1 MGVAATP
8 ATVKPTTLSLLL
20 LLILLFT
27 TTSTATKF
35 QTFTRSY
42 HTFNKSLEQL
52 ANSELKFENEAKV
65 SQDALQVTPDSANDN
80 SVFDLRNRSGRVMFK
95 KKFKLWDTPP
105 NNNNNQNDV
114 VASFNTS
121 FLVNM
126 FPKTELPG
134 EGLAFVI
141 APSLDIPDKS
151 YGQYLGLTNQT
162 LDNQT
167 TNGIVAVELD
177 TVQQDFDIDDNHIGL
192 NIHSVRSVVSKS
204 LTPLNITIAPLT
216 PAFHNVW
223 IQYDGVAKIIRVYI
237 ADQPEKESPTPPMPN
252 TPIIQY
258 DLDLRKTVSRD
269 SYIGFAASTGTLTEL
284 NCILRWNL
292 TVVYFPGPKSNTMA
306 ISLGI
311 GIPVVGGLLA
321 LAAYFGYYFYKKRM
335 LNRSQSNILSRLRT
349 LPGMPKEYHF
359 RELKKA
365 TNNFDDKRKLGQG
378 GYGVV
383 YRGVLPE
390 ENEEVAVKWFS
401 RESLKGEDD
410 FLAELTIINRLRHK
424 HLVRL
429 LGWCH
434 KNGKLLL
441 VYEYMRKGSLDMH
454 LFTVTGDPLSWSQRR
469 TILIG
474 VASALHYL
482 HYEYDQKVVHRD
494 IKASNIMLDSNFNA
508 RLGDFGLARALDN
521 EKTSY
526 AEAEG
531 VLGTVGYIAP
541 ECFHTGKA
549 TQHSDIYAFGA
560 LLIEVVSGQRPG
572 TKVNGFQFMVDY
584 VWSLYREGRILD
596 VVDKRIADD
605 YNTEEAERLLLLGL
619 ACSHPIANERPKTHA
634 IVQILNGSMPV
645 PKVPHFKPA
654 FVWPAMMSIDDL
666 SQATSIDTTP
676 LSISQYETDWSP
688 MSRENYS
695 GYTDRSMV

>member
-1 MGVAATP
+1 MDVAA
-8 ATVKPTTLSLLL
+8 ATVIFLLL
-20 LLILLFT
+20 LLF
-27 TTSTATKF
+27 SSAATAKF
-35 QTFTRSY
+35 KPFTRTY
-42 HTFNKSLEQL
+42 PTFDKSFED
-52 ANSELKFENEAKV
+52 NRKHELHFGDNATV
-65 SQDALQVTPDSANDN
+65 SKNAIQVTPDSASNN
-80 SVFDLRNRSGRVMFK
+80 LIYDLRNQSARVMFLRP
-95 KKFKLWDTPP
+95 FKLWDGDTDS
-105 NNNNNQNDV
+105 NSA

-121 FLVNM
+121 FLINM
-126 FPKTELPG
+126 FPVKGTPAPG
-134 EGLAFVI
+134 DGLAFLI
-141 APSLDIPDKS
+141 APSLNAPKNS
-151 YGQYLGLTNQT
+151 YGRYLGLTNQT
-162 LDNQT
+162 LDNQP
-167 TNGIVAVELD
+167 TNGVVAVELD
-177 TVQQDFDIDDNHIGL
+177 TVKQDYDIDDNHIGL
-192 NIHSVRSVVSKS
+192 NIHSVRSVASKS
-204 LTPLNITIAPLT
+204 LTPLNITLAPST
-216 PAFHNVW
+216 PVFHHVW
-223 IQYDGVAKIIRVYI
+223 IRYDGVQKMIRVYI
-237 ADQPEKESPTPPMPN
+237 ADQAQPPSPTPPLPE
-252 TPIIQY
+252 TPIIEHE
-258 DLDLRKTVSRD
+258 LDLRKTVSQE
-269 SYIGFAASTGTLTEL
+269 SFFGFAASTGDFYEL
-284 NCILRWNL
+284 NCVLQWNI
-292 TVVYFPGPKSNTMA
+292 TVEYISGPKSPAMTIA
-306 ISLGI
+306 LAV
-311 GIPVVGGLLA
+311 GIPVVLAVVA
-321 LAAYFGYYFYKKRM
+321 LAAYFGYRLYKKRM
-335 LNRSQSNILSRLRT
+335 VDRSQSNILSRLRT
-349 LPGMPKEYHF
+349 LPGMPKEF
-359 RELKKA
+359 RFQELKKA
-365 TNNFDDKRKLGQG
+365 TNNFDEKRKLGQG

-390 ENEEVAVKWFS
+390 DNVEVAVKWFS

-454 LFTVTGDPLSWSQRR
+454 LFTGSGEPLSWTLR
-469 TILIG
+469 TKILAG
-474 VASALHYL
+474 VGSALHYL

-596 VVDKRIADD
+596 AVDKRLVDD
-605 YNTEEAERLLLLGL
+605 FDKEEAQRFLMLGL
-619 ACSHPIANERPKTHA
+619 ACSHPIANERPKTHV
-634 IVQILNGSMPV
+634 IVQMLAGSVAVPPV
-645 PKVPHFKPA
+645 PPFKPA
-654 FVWPAMMSIDDL
+654 FVWPAMMPIDDL
-666 SQATSIDTTP
+666 SEAISIDTTP

-688 MSRENYS
+688 LSRENNS

>member
-1 MGVAATP
+1 MGVAVATTITTTVIFLSFFSAVAKFETFTTSYP
-8 ATVKPTTLSLLL
+8 NFNTTFEDLARTELQFSDDATVD
-20 LLILLFT
+20 
-27 TTSTATKF
+27 
-35 QTFTRSY
+35 Q
-42 HTFNKSLEQL
+42 E
-52 ANSELKFENEAKV
+52 
-65 SQDALQVTPDSANDN
+65 ALQITPDTGNNDA
-80 SVFDLRNRSGRVMFK
+80 VFDLRHRSGRIMFRQP
-95 KKFKLWDTPP
+95 FKLWDGDADSTSA
-105 NNNNNQNDV
+105 
-114 VASFNTS
+114 VASFTTF
-121 FLVNM
+121 FLVNI
-126 FPKTELPG
+126 FPVNNGTPG

-141 APSLDIPDKS
+141 APTVDVPVNSS
-151 YGQYLGLTNQT
+151 GEYLGLTNAT
-162 LDNQT
+162 LNNQS
-167 TNGIVAVELD
+167 TNGVVAVELD
-177 TVQQDFDIDDNHIGL
+177 TVKQSFDEDDNHIGL
-192 NIHSVRSVVSKS
+192 NIHSIRSVTSK
-204 LTPLNITIAPLT
+204 PLKPENITLVPDAST
-216 PAFHNVW
+216 PAFHNIW
-223 IQYDGVAKIIRVYI
+223 IQYNGTEKIIRIYI
-237 ADQPEKESPTPPMPN
+237 ADQPEKLSPTPPMPK

-258 DLDLRKTVSRD
+258 NLDLRKTVNRE
-269 SYIGFAASTGTLTEL
+269 SYIGFAASTGNNSQL
-284 NCILRWNL
+284 NCVLRWNI
-292 TVVYFPGPKSNTMA
+292 TVQHLPGPKSKLMTILLA
-306 ISLGI
+306 V
-311 GIPVVGGLLA
+311 GIPVVLVVVG
-321 LAAYFGYYFYKKRM
+321 LAAYLGYYLYKKR
-335 LNRSQSNILSRLRT
+335 LVNRSQSNILSRLRT
-349 LPGMPKEYHF
+349 LPGMPKEFQF

-365 TNNFDDKRKLGQG
+365 TNNFDGKRKLGQG

-390 ENEEVAVKWFS
+390 DNVEVAVKWFS

-454 LFTVTGDPLSWSQRR
+454 LFTVTGEPLSWTMRR
-469 TILIG
+469 KILAG

-549 TQHSDIYAFGA
+549 TQQSDIYAFGA

-572 TKVNGFQFMVDY
+572 TKINGFQFMVDY

-596 VVDKRIADD
+596 AVDKRIADD
-605 YNTEEAERLLLLGL
+605 YDSEEAQRLLLLGL
-619 ACSHPIANERPKTHA
+619 ACSHPIASERPKTHA
-634 IVQILNGSMPV
+634 IVQIISGSMA
-645 PKVPHFKPA
+645 VPHVPPFKPA
-654 FVWPAMMSIDDL
+654 FVWPAMMPIDDL

-688 MSRENYS
+688 LSRENYS
-695 GYTDRSMV
+695 GFTDRSMA

>member
-1 MGVAATP
+1 MAAATLKIAVLFLCI
-8 ATVKPTTLSLLL
+8 AT
-20 LLILLFT
+20 
-27 TTSTATKF
+27 AAAKF
-35 QTFTRSY
+35 KTFKRNY
-42 HTFNKSLEQL
+42 HTFNLSLIDQ
-52 ANSELKFENEAKV
+52 ARKELKAENHATV
-65 SQDALQVTPDSANDN
+65 NNDALQITPDTNN
-80 SVFDLRNRSGRVMFK
+80 PSVFSLENQSGRIMFLE
-95 KKFKLWDTPP
+95 KFKLWDGEADS
-105 NNNNNQNDV
+105 NSS

-126 FPKTELPG
+126 YPSPSNTSTPG

-141 APSLDIPDKS
+141 APAIDIPPNS
-151 YGQYLGLTNQT
+151 HGQYLGLTNQDT
-162 LDNQT
+162 DNLT
-167 TNGIVAVELD
+167 TNGILAVELD
-177 TVQQDFDIDDNHIGL
+177 TVKQSFDPDNNHIGL
-192 NIHSVRSVVSKS
+192 NIHSVRSVVSES
-204 LTPLNITIAPLT
+204 LTPLGITLAPAT

-223 IQYDGVAKIIRVYI
+223 IRYNGTEKVIRVYI
-237 ADQPEKESPTPPMPN
+237 ADQPKKTSPTPPMPR

-258 DLDLRKTVSRD
+258 NLDLRKVVSKE
-269 SYIGFAASTGTLTEL
+269 SYFGFAASTGTLVEL
-284 NCILRWNL
+284 NCVLQWN
-292 TVVYFPGPKSNTMA
+292 VSIEYIPGPKSPAMK
-306 ISLGI
+306 IGLGV
-311 GIPVVGGLLA
+311 GIPLVIGLLA
-321 LAAYFGYYFYKKRM
+321 LGAYFGYYLYKKR
-335 LNRSQSNILSRLRT
+335 LVERSQSNILSRLRT
-349 LPGMPKEYHF
+349 LPGMPKEYRF

-365 TNNFDDKRKLGQG
+365 TNNFDEKKKLGAG

-383 YRGVLPE
+383 YRGLLPE
-390 ENEEVAVKWFS
+390 DNEHVAVKWFS

-441 VYEYMRKGSLDMH
+441 VYEYMEKGSLDMH
-454 LFTVTGDPLSWSQRR
+454 LFTGTGETLSWTLRR
-469 TILIG
+469 KILMG

-508 RLGDFGLARALDN
+508 RLGDFGLARAIDN

-531 VLGTVGYIAP
+531 VLGTIGYIAP

-549 TQHSDIYAFGA
+549 TQQSDIYAFGA

-572 TKVNGFQFMVDY
+572 TKINGFQFMVDY

-596 VVDKRIADD
+596 VVDKRIEDNYD
-605 YNTEEAERLLLLGL
+605 KEEAERFLLLGL
-619 ACSHPIANERPKTHA
+619 ACSHPIAQERPKTHA
-634 IVQILNGSMPV
+634 IVQILSGATAAPQV
-645 PKVPHFKPA
+645 PPFKPS
-654 FVWPAMMSIDDL
+654 FVWPAMMPIDDM
-666 SQATSIDTTP
+666 SMATSIDTTP

>member
-1 MGVAATP
+1 MGVVP
-8 ATVKPTTLSLLL
+8 VTLR
-20 LLILLFT
+20 
-27 TTSTATKF
+27 TAVIFLCFFSAVAKF
-35 QTFTRSY
+35 KTFNRNY
-42 HTFNKSLEQL
+42 HSFNKSQQAQ
-52 ANSELKFENEAKV
+52 ANSELFFGNDSLV
-65 SQDALQVTPDSANDN
+65 SQDALQITPDTSNPAL
-80 SVFDLRNRSGRVMFK
+80 VELRNRSGRVMFLE
-95 KKFKLWDTPP
+95 KFKLWDG
-105 NNNNNQNDV
+105 DV
-114 VASFNTS
+114 NSNSTVASFNTS

-126 FPKTELPG
+126 FPNNGTPG
-134 EGLAFVI
+134 EGLAFLI
-141 APSLDIPDKS
+141 APSLAIPDNS
-151 YGQYLGLTNQT
+151 YGQYLGLTNA
-162 LDNQT
+162 T
-167 TNGIVAVELD
+167 TDGQSSNGVVAVELD
-177 TVQQDFDIDDNHIGL
+177 TVRQSFDKDNNHIGL
-192 NIHSVRSVVSKS
+192 NIHSIRSVVSES
-204 LTPLNITIAPLT
+204 LTPLNITLAPN
-216 PAFHNVW
+216 PPSFHNIWV
-223 IQYDGVAKIIRVYI
+223 QYNGEEKIIRIYI
-237 ADQPEKESPTPPMPN
+237 ADQPDKDSPTPPMPP
-252 TPIIQY
+252 TPIIERE
-258 DLDLRKTVSRD
+258 LDLRTTVHQH
-269 SYIGFAASTGTLTEL
+269 SYFGFAASTGTLTEL
-284 NCILRWNL
+284 NCVRRWNL
-292 TVVYFPGPKSNTMA
+292 TVSYFPEPRGPLRTILLA
-306 ISLGI
+306 V
-311 GIPVVGGLLA
+311 GIPVVVGLLA
-321 LAAYFGYYFYKKRM
+321 LAAYVVYYLYKKR
-335 LNRSQSNILSRLRT
+335 LVDRSQSNILSRLRT
-349 LPGMPKEYHF
+349 LPGMPKEFLF

-365 TNNFDDKRKLGQG
+365 TNNFDEKRKLGQG

-390 ENEEVAVKWFS
+390 DNVEVAVKWFS

-410 FLAELTIINRLRHK
+410 FLAELTIINRLRHR

-454 LFTVTGDPLSWSQRR
+454 LFTVTGEPLSWALRYK
-469 TILIG
+469 IIVG

-560 LLIEVVSGQRPG
+560 LLIEVISGQRPG
-572 TKVNGFQFMVDY
+572 TKINGFQFMVDY
-584 VWSLYREGRILD
+584 VWSLYREGRILE

-605 YNTEEAERLLLLGL
+605 YNTEEAKRLLMLGL
-619 ACSHPIANERPKTHA
+619 ACSHPIAGERPKTQA
-634 IVQILNGSMPV
+634 IVQMISGALPV
-645 PKVPHFKPA
+645 PPVPPFKPA

>member
-1 MGVAATP
+1 MGVSIA
-8 ATVKPTTLSLLL
+8 TTLK
-20 LLILLFT
+20 T
-27 TTSTATKF
+27 TIIFLSIFSTHAKF
-35 QTFTRSY
+35 EKFTRTY
-42 HTFNKSLEQL
+42 HTFDKTLESL
-52 ANSELKFENEAKV
+52 ANSELAFQNYARV
-65 SQDALQVTPDSANDN
+65 SQDALQVTPDTGNVNA
-80 SVFDLRNRSGRVMFK
+80 VFDLRNQSGRIMFK
-95 KKFKLWDTPP
+95 QPFKLWDK
-105 NNNNNQNDV
+105 DSI
-114 VASFNTS
+114 ASFNTS
-121 FLVNM
+121 FLVNI
-126 FPKTELPG
+126 FPNNGTPG
-134 EGLAFVI
+134 EGLAFLI
-141 APSLDIPDKS
+141 APTVTIPDNS
-151 YGQYLGLTNQT
+151 YGPYLGLTNQT

-167 TNGIVAVELD
+167 TNGVVAVELD
-177 TVQQDFDIDDNHIGL
+177 TVKQTFDVDDNHIGL
-192 NIHSVRSVVSKS
+192 NIHSIRSVVSKS
-204 LTPLNITIAPLT
+204 LTPLNITLATET
-216 PAFHNVW
+216 PSFHNIW
-223 IQYDGVAKIIRVYI
+223 IRYNGTEKVIRVYI
-237 ADQPEKESPTPPMPN
+237 ADQPTKTSPTPPMPK
-252 TPIIQY
+252 TPIIEY
-258 DLDLRKTVSRD
+258 ELDLSKTVSRE
-269 SYIGFAASTGTLTEL
+269 SYIGFAASTGTLIEL
-284 NCILRWNL
+284 NCVLQWNI
-292 TVVYFPGPKSNTMA
+292 TVEHIAGPKSRLPTILIA
-306 ISLGI
+306 VGVPIVLGL
-311 GIPVVGGLLA
+311 VG
-321 LAAYFGYYFYKKRM
+321 LAAYIGYRLYKKR
-335 LNRSQSNILSRLRT
+335 LVDRSQSNILSRLRT
-349 LPGMPKEYHF
+349 LPGMPKEFRF

-365 TNNFDDKRKLGQG
+365 TNNFDERRKLGQG

-383 YRGVLPE
+383 YRGILPE
-390 ENEEVAVKWFS
+390 DNVEVAVKWFS

-454 LFTVTGDPLSWSQRR
+454 LFTVSGEPLSWTLRR
-469 TILIG
+469 KILAG
-474 VASALHYL
+474 VGSALHYL

-494 IKASNIMLDSNFNA
+494 IKASNIMLDSDFNA

-584 VWSLYREGRILD
+584 VWSLYREGRILEA
-596 VVDKRIADD
+596 VDKRLADD
-605 YNTEEAERLLLLGL
+605 YDKDEATRFLMLGL
-619 ACSHPIANERPKTHA
+619 ACSHPIASERPKTHT
-634 IVQILNGSMPV
+634 IVQMLAGSVAVPPV
-645 PKVPHFKPA
+645 PPFKPA
-654 FVWPAMMSIDDL
+654 FVWPAMMPIDDL

-688 MSRENYS
+688 LSRENYS

>member
-1 MGVAATP
+1 MAVAI
-8 ATVKPTTLSLLL
+8 TTALKTAVIFLSFLSAAAK
-20 LLILLFT
+20 IE
-27 TTSTATKF
+27 
-35 QTFTRSY
+35 TFHRSY
-42 HTFNKSLEQL
+42 HTFNKTLEHQ
-52 ANSELKFENEAKV
+52 ATSELNFQNDALV
-65 SQDALQVTPDSANDN
+65 NQDALQVTPDTGNNLA
-80 SVFDLRNRSGRVMFK
+80 VFDLRNRSGRVMFRRP
-95 KKFKLWDTPP
+95 FNLFDG
-105 NNNNNQNDV
+105 DA

-126 FPKTELPG
+126 FPVNGTPG
-134 EGLAFVI
+134 EGLTFLI
-141 APSLDIPDKS
+141 APTITIPDNS

-167 TNGIVAVELD
+167 TNGILAVELD
-177 TVQQDFDIDDNHIGL
+177 TVKQPFDPDGNHIGL
-192 NIHSVRSVVSKS
+192 NVHSVRSVVARS
-204 LTPLNITIAPLT
+204 LTPLNITLAPKE

-223 IQYDGVAKIIRVYI
+223 IRYDGVSKVIRVFI
-237 ADQPEKESPTPPMPN
+237 ADQPLKNSPTPPIPEK
-252 TPIIQY
+252 PIIEY
-258 DLDLRKTVSRD
+258 SLDLRETVHRE
-269 SYIGFAASTGTLTEL
+269 SYFGFAAATGTLTEL
-284 NCILRWNL
+284 NCVLQWNI
-292 TVVYFPGPKSNTMA
+292 TIDHFPGPKSPAMTIGLA
-306 ISLGI
+306 V
-311 GIPVVGGLLA
+311 GIPVVFLFLA
-321 LAAYFGYYFYKKRM
+321 LGAYFGYRWYKKQVVD
-335 LNRSQSNILSRLRT
+335 RSKSNILSRLRT
-349 LPGMPKEYHF
+349 LPGMPKEFRF

-365 TNNFDDKRKLGQG
+365 TNNFDEKRKLGQG

-390 ENEEVAVKWFS
+390 DNVEVAVKWFS

-454 LFTVTGDPLSWSQRR
+454 LFTVTGEPLSWTMRSK
-469 TILIG
+469 ILAG
-474 VASALHYL
+474 VGSALHYL

-531 VLGTVGYIAP
+531 VLGTIGYIAP

-560 LLIEVVSGQRPG
+560 LIIEVVSGQRPG

-596 VVDKRIADD
+596 AVDKRLADD
-605 YNTEEAERLLLLGL
+605 YNAEEAQRFLLLGL
-619 ACSHPIANERPKTHA
+619 ACSHPIANERPKTHTM
-634 IVQILNGSMPV
+634 VQMLTGSTPV
-645 PKVPHFKPA
+645 PPVPHFKPS
-654 FVWPAMMSIDDL
+654 FVWPAMMPIDDL

-688 MSRENYS
+688 LSRENYS

>member
-1 MGVAATP
+1 MGVSIA
-8 ATVKPTTLSLLL
+8 TTLK
-20 LLILLFT
+20 T
-27 TTSTATKF
+27 TIIFLSIFSTHAKF
-35 QTFTRSY
+35 KKFTRTY
-42 HTFNKSLEQL
+42 HTFNQTLESL
-52 ANSELKFENEAKV
+52 ANSELAFQNYARV
-65 SQDALQVTPDSANDN
+65 SQEALQVTPDTGNVN
-80 SVFDLRNRSGRVMFK
+80 TVFDLRNQSGRIMFK
-95 KKFKLWDTPP
+95 QPFKLWDK
-105 NNNNNQNDV
+105 DSI
-114 VASFNTS
+114 ASFNTS
-121 FLVNM
+121 FLVNI
-126 FPKTELPG
+126 FPNNGTPG
-134 EGLAFVI
+134 EGLAFLI
-141 APSLDIPDKS
+141 APTITIPDNS

-167 TNGIVAVELD
+167 TNGVVAVELD
-177 TVQQDFDIDDNHIGL
+177 TVKQTFDVDDNHIGL
-192 NIHSVRSVVSKS
+192 NIHTIRSVVSKS
-204 LTPLNITIAPLT
+204 LTPLNITLATET
-216 PAFHNVW
+216 PSFHNIW
-223 IQYDGVAKIIRVYI
+223 IRYNGSEKVIRVYI
-237 ADQPEKESPTPPMPN
+237 ADQPTKTSPTPPMPK
-252 TPIIQY
+252 TPIIEY
-258 DLDLRKTVSRD
+258 ELDLSKTVSRE
-269 SYIGFAASTGTLTEL
+269 SYIGFAASTGTLIEL
-284 NCILRWNL
+284 NCVLQWNI
-292 TVVYFPGPKSNTMA
+292 TVEHIAGPKSRLPTILIA
-306 ISLGI
+306 VGVPIVLGLVGLAGYI
-311 GIPVVGGLLA
+311 GYRL
-321 LAAYFGYYFYKKRM
+321 YKKR
-335 LNRSQSNILSRLRT
+335 LVDRSQSNILSRLRT
-349 LPGMPKEYHF
+349 LPGMPKEFRF

-365 TNNFDDKRKLGQG
+365 TNNFDERRKLGQG

-383 YRGVLPE
+383 YRGILPE
-390 ENEEVAVKWFS
+390 DNVEVAVKWFS

-454 LFTVTGDPLSWSQRR
+454 LFTVSGEPLSWTLRR
-469 TILIG
+469 KILAG
-474 VASALHYL
+474 VGSALHYL

-494 IKASNIMLDSNFNA
+494 IKASNIMLDSDFNA

-584 VWSLYREGRILD
+584 D
-596 VVDKRIADD
+596 
-605 YNTEEAERLLLLGL
+605 EATRFLMLGL
-619 ACSHPIANERPKTHA
+619 ACSHPIASERPKTHT
-634 IVQILNGSMPV
+634 IVQMLAGSVAVPPV
-645 PKVPHFKPA
+645 PPFKPA
-654 FVWPAMMSIDDL
+654 FVWPAMMPIDDL

-688 MSRENYS
+688 LSRENYS
-695 GYTDRSMV
+695 GYTDRSMA

>member
-1 MGVAATP
+1 MGLAAAT
-8 ATVKPTTLSLLL
+8 TLVILLSLFS
-20 LLILLFT
+20 ISAF
-27 TTSTATKF
+27 AKF
-35 QTFTRSY
+35 ETFTKSY
-42 HTFNKSLEQL
+42 PSFDTSLAQR
-52 ANSELKFENEAKV
+52 ANSELHFANNATILQ
-65 SQDALQVTPDSANDN
+65 SALQVTPDTANDY
-80 SVFDLRNRSGRVMFK
+80 SVFDLRNQSGRVMFRRP
-95 KKFKLWDTPP
+95 FKLWDGNT
-105 NNNNNQNDV
+105 NTNTNTT
-114 VASFNTS
+114 VASFTTS
-121 FLVNM
+121 FLINM
-126 FPKTELPG
+126 FPKNNTTPG
-134 EGLAFVI
+134 EGLAFLI
-141 APSLDIPDKS
+141 APAIDVPSNSHGP
-151 YGQYLGLTNQT
+151 YLALTNQT

-167 TNGIVAVELD
+167 TNGIVAVEFD
-177 TVQQDFDIDDNHIGL
+177 TVKQDYDVDNNHVGL
-192 NIHSVRSVVSKS
+192 NIHSIRSVASRS
-204 LTPLNITIAPLT
+204 LTPLNITLAP
-216 PAFHNVW
+216 PSAVFHHVW
-223 IQYDGVAKIIRVYI
+223 IYYSGVERRIRVYV
-237 ADQPEKESPTPPMPN
+237 ADQPDRNSPTPPLPK
-252 TPIIQY
+252 TPVIEHE
-258 DLDLRKTVSRD
+258 LDLRKTVSQE
-269 SYIGFAASTGTLTEL
+269 SYIGFAASTSDFVEL
-284 NCILRWNL
+284 NCVLKWNI
-292 TVVYFPGPKSNTMA
+292 TVEYIPGPKSQVMTIA
-306 ISLGI
+306 LAV
-311 GIPVVGGLLA
+311 GIPVVLALVA
-321 LAAYFGYYFYKKRM
+321 LAAYFGYRLYKKR
-335 LNRSQSNILSRLRT
+335 LVDRSKSNILSRLRT
-349 LPGMPKEYHF
+349 LPGMPKEFRF

-365 TNNFDDKRKLGQG
+365 TNNFDEKRKLGQG

-390 ENEEVAVKWFS
+390 DNVEVAVKWFS

-454 LFTVTGDPLSWSQRR
+454 LFTGSGEPLSWTLRSK
-469 TILIG
+469 ILAG
-474 VASALHYL
+474 VGSALHYL

-584 VWSLYREGRILD
+584 VWSLYHEGRILD
-596 VVDKRIADD
+596 AVDKRLVDD
-605 YNTEEAERLLLLGL
+605 YDKEEAQRFLMLGL
-619 ACSHPIANERPKTHA
+619 ACSHPIAKERPKTHT
-634 IVQILNGSMPV
+634 IVQMLAGSVAVSPV
-645 PKVPHFKPA
+645 PPFKPA
-654 FVWPAMMSIDDL
+654 FVWPAMMPIDDL
-666 SQATSIDTTP
+666 SQATSIDTTL
-676 LSISQYETDWSP
+676 LSISQLI
-688 MSRENYS
+688 RENYS

>member
-1 MGVAATP
+1 MGT
-8 ATVKPTTLSLLL
+8 TTTTLTLKTVVIFLCF
-20 LLILLFT
+20 FT
-27 TTSTATKF
+27 TTTTT
-35 QTFTRSY
+35 TFAKLITFHKPY
-42 HTFNKSLEQL
+42 HTFNKSLEDQ
-52 ANSELKFENEAKV
+52 ANSELAFENEAKV
-65 SQDALQVTPDSANDN
+65 SQDALQVTPDTGNNNA
-80 SVFDLRNRSGRVMFK
+80 VFDLRNRSGRVMFRK
-95 KKFKLWDTPP
+95 PFKLWQ
-105 NNNNNQNDV
+105 NNNDI

-121 FLVNM
+121 FLVNI
-126 FPKTELPG
+126 FPINGTPG
-134 EGLAFVI
+134 EGLAFLI
-141 APSLDIPDKS
+141 APTFKIPDNS

-167 TNGIVAVELD
+167 NNGIVAVELD
-177 TVQQDFDIDDNHIGL
+177 TVKQPFDIDNNHIGL
-192 NIHSVRSVVSKS
+192 NIHSIRSVVSKP
-204 LTPLNITIAPLT
+204 LTPLNITLAPQVA
-216 PAFHNVW
+216 AFHNVW
-223 IQYDGVAKIIRVYI
+223 IQYNGVEKMIRVYI
-237 ADQPEKESPTPPMPN
+237 ADQPEKTSPTPPMPK
-252 TPIIQY
+252 TPIIEY
-258 DLDLRKTVSRD
+258 ELDLRKTVNKV
-269 SYIGFAASTGTLTEL
+269 SYFGFAAATGTSVEL
-284 NCILRWNL
+284 NCVLQWNI
-292 TVVYFPGPKSNTMA
+292 TIDYFPGPKSKMMA
-306 ISLGI
+306 ILLGV
-311 GIPVVGGLLA
+311 GIPLVVAIMVLA
-321 LAAYFGYYFYKKRM
+321 GYFGYRLYKKR
-335 LNRSQSNILSRLRT
+335 LVDRSQSNILSRLRT
-349 LPGMPKEYHF
+349 LPGMPKEF
-359 RELKKA
+359 RFQELKKA
-365 TNNFDDKRKLGQG
+365 TNNFDEKRKLGQG

-390 ENEEVAVKWFS
+390 DNVEVAVKWFS

-434 KNGKLLL
+434 KNRKLLL

-454 LFTVTGDPLSWSQRR
+454 LFTTTGEPLSWTLRR
-469 TILIG
+469 KILAG

-494 IKASNIMLDSNFNA
+494 IKASNIMLDSDFNSK
-508 RLGDFGLARALDN
+508 LGDFGLARALDN

-572 TKVNGFQFMVDY
+572 TKINNFQFMVDY

-596 VVDKRIADD
+596 AVDKRLVDD
-605 YNTEEAERLLLLGL
+605 YDTEEAQRFLLLGL
-619 ACSHPIANERPKTHA
+619 ACSHPIANERPKTHT
-634 IVQILNGSMPV
+634 IVQMLAGSTPV
-645 PKVPHFKPA
+645 PPVPPFKPA
-654 FVWPAMMSIDDL
+654 FVWPAMMPIDDL

-688 MSRENYS
+688 LSRENYS

>member
-1 MGVAATP
+1 MGVAA
-8 ATVKPTTLSLLL
+8 AT
-20 LLILLFT
+20 ILK
-27 TTSTATKF
+27 TAVIFLCVFSGDAKF
-35 QTFTRSY
+35 ETFTRSY
-42 HTFNKSLEQL
+42 HTFNKSLESL
-52 ANSELKFENEAKV
+52 ANSELVFQNDAKV
-65 SQDALQVTPDSANDN
+65 SQDALQVTPDSGNNNA
-80 SVFDLRNRSGRVMFK
+80 VYDLRNRSGRVMFRK
-95 KKFKLWDTPP
+95 RFNLWDGDATT
-105 NNNNNQNDV
+105 NTT

-121 FLVNM
+121 FLVNIS
-126 FPKTELPG
+126 PVNGGIPG
-134 EGLAFVI
+134 EGLAFLI
-141 APSLDIPDKS
+141 APIIDIPDNS
-151 YGQYLGLTNQT
+151 DGQYLGITNQT

-167 TNGIVAVELD
+167 NNGIVAVELD
-177 TVQQDFDIDDNHIGL
+177 TVRQPFDVDNNHIGL
-192 NIHSVRSVVSKS
+192 NIHSIRSVVSKS
-204 LTPLNITIAPLT
+204 LTPLNITLAPTT
-216 PAFHNVW
+216 PAFHNIW
-223 IQYDGVAKIIRVYI
+223 IQYNGSEKMIRVYI
-237 ADQPEKESPTPPMPN
+237 ADQPEKTSLTPPMPE
-252 TPIIQY
+252 TPIIEY
-258 DLDLRKTVSRD
+258 SLDLKQTVHQE
-269 SYIGFAASTGTLTEL
+269 SYIGFAASTGTLAEL
-284 NCILRWNL
+284 NCVLQWNI
-292 TVVYFPGPKSNTMA
+292 TVKHFAGPKSPLPTILLA
-306 ISLGI
+306 A
-311 GIPVVGGLLA
+311 GIPVVIGLLA
-321 LAAYFGYYFYKKRM
+321 LAGYLGYRIYKKRQVD
-335 LNRSQSNILSRLRT
+335 RSKSNILSRLRT
-349 LPGMPKEYHF
+349 LPGMPKEFQF

-365 TNNFDDKRKLGQG
+365 TNNFDEKRKLGQG

-390 ENEEVAVKWFS
+390 DSAEVAVKWFS

-454 LFTVTGDPLSWSQRR
+454 LFTVTDEPLSWTLRSK
-469 TILIG
+469 ILAG
-474 VASALHYL
+474 VGSALHYL

-531 VLGTVGYIAP
+531 VLGTIGYIAP

-596 VVDKRIADD
+596 AVDKRLADD
-605 YNTEEAERLLLLGL
+605 YDSEEAKRFLLLGL

-634 IVQILNGSMPV
+634 IVQMLAGSMAV
-645 PKVPHFKPA
+645 PQVPPFKPA
-654 FVWPAMMSIDDL
+654 FVWPAMMPIDDL

-688 MSRENYS
+688 LSRENYS
-695 GYTDRSMV
+695 SYTDRSMV

>member
-1 MGVAATP
+1 MAATLKIAVLFLCI
-8 ATVKPTTLSLLL
+8 AT
-20 LLILLFT
+20 
-27 TTSTATKF
+27 TAAKF
-35 QTFTRSY
+35 ETFTRNY
-42 HTFNKSLEQL
+42 HTFNRSMIDQ
-52 ANSELKFENEAKV
+52 ARNELKPENYATV
-65 SQDALQVTPDSANDN
+65 NNDALQITPDTSNPG
-80 SVFDLRNRSGRVMFK
+80 VFPMENQSGRIMFFR
-95 KKFKLWDTPP
+95 KFKLWDGKDDSNST
-105 NNNNNQNDV
+105 

-126 FPKTELPG
+126 FPYPVNSSTPG

-141 APSLDIPDKS
+141 APSLGIPANS
-151 YGQYLGLTNQT
+151 YGQYLGLTNEDT
-162 LDNQT
+162 DNLT
-167 TNGIVAVELD
+167 TNGILAVELD
-177 TVQQDFDIDDNHIGL
+177 TVKQSFDPDNNHIGL
-192 NIHSVRSVVSKS
+192 NIHSVRSVASES
-204 LTPLNITIAPLT
+204 LTPLNITLAPAT

-223 IQYDGVAKIIRVYI
+223 IRYDGRAKVIRVYI
-237 ADQPEKESPTPPMPN
+237 ADQPQKTSPTPPIP
-252 TPIIQY
+252 TKPIIEY
-258 DLDLRKTVSRD
+258 NLDLRKVVNKE
-269 SYIGFAASTGTLTEL
+269 SYFGFAASTGTLVEL
-284 NCILRWNL
+284 NCVLQWN
-292 TVVYFPGPKSNTMA
+292 VSIEYIPGPKSPAMK
-306 ISLGI
+306 IGLGV
-311 GIPVVGGLLA
+311 GIPILLGLLA
-321 LAAYFGYYFYKKRM
+321 LGAYFGYKLYKKR
-335 LNRSQSNILSRLRT
+335 LVERSQSNILSRLRT
-349 LPGMPKEYHF
+349 LPGMPKEFLF

-365 TNNFDDKRKLGQG
+365 TNNFDDKRKLGAG

-383 YRGVLPE
+383 YRGLLPE
-390 ENEEVAVKWFS
+390 DSEEVAVKWFS

-410 FLAELTIINRLRHK
+410 FLAELTIINRLRHR

-441 VYEYMRKGSLDMH
+441 VYEYMEKGSLDMH
-454 LFTVTGDPLSWSQRR
+454 LFTGTGETLSWTLRR
-469 TILIG
+469 KILKG

-508 RLGDFGLARALDN
+508 RLGDFGLARAIDN

-531 VLGTVGYIAP
+531 VLGTIGYIAP

-549 TQHSDIYAFGA
+549 TQQSDIYAFGA

-572 TKVNGFQFMVDY
+572 TKINGFQFMVDY

-596 VVDKRIADD
+596 VVDKRIEDD
-605 YNTEEAERLLLLGL
+605 YDKEEAERFLLLGL
-619 ACSHPIANERPKTHA
+619 ACSHPIAQERPKTHA
-634 IVQILNGSMPV
+634 IVQILSGATAAPQV
-645 PKVPHFKPA
+645 PPFKPS
-654 FVWPAMMSIDDL
+654 FIWPAMMPIDDM

-695 GYTDRSMV
+695 GYTDRSMA

>member
-1 MGVAATP
+1 MGLA
-8 ATVKPTTLSLLL
+8 L
-20 LLILLFT
+20 T
-27 TTSTATKF
+27 TTTVFFLSFFFSAAAKFATF
-35 QTFTRSY
+35 HRPY
-42 HTFNKSLEQL
+42 HTFNKSLEEK
-52 ANSELKFENEAKV
+52 ANSELAFQNDARV
-65 SQDALQVTPDSANDN
+65 SQDALQVTPDTGNNMA
-80 SVFDLRNRSGRVMFK
+80 VYDLHNQSGRIMFK
-95 KKFKLWDTPP
+95 RRFKLWDGDSTS
-105 NNNNNQNDV
+105 NST

-126 FPKTELPG
+126 FPVNGTPG
-134 EGLAFVI
+134 EGLAFLI
-141 APSLDIPDKS
+141 APTIDIPENS

-162 LDNQT
+162 LDSQT
-167 TNGIVAVELD
+167 TNGVVAIELD
-177 TVQQDFDIDDNHIGL
+177 TVKQAFDIDNNHIGL
-192 NIHSVRSVVSKS
+192 NINSIRSVVSKS
-204 LTPLNITIAPLT
+204 LTPLNITLAPPT
-216 PAFHNVW
+216 ASFHNIW
-223 IQYDGVAKIIRVYI
+223 IQYNGTEKVIRVYI
-237 ADQPEKESPTPPMPN
+237 ADQPEKTSPTPPMPK
-252 TPIIQY
+252 TPIIEHE
-258 DLDLRKTVSRD
+258 LDLRKTVNKD
-269 SYIGFAASTGTLTEL
+269 SYIGFAASTGDSVEL
-284 NCILRWNL
+284 NCVLQWNI
-292 TVVYFPGPKSNTMA
+292 TVEYIPGPKSPLPTILIA
-306 ISLGI
+306 VGVPLVLGL
-311 GIPVVGGLLA
+311 VA
-321 LAAYFGYYFYKKRM
+321 LAGYLGYRLYKKR
-335 LNRSQSNILSRLRT
+335 LVDRSQSNILSRLRT
-349 LPGMPKEYHF
+349 LPGMPKEFRF

-365 TNNFDDKRKLGQG
+365 TNNFDEKRKLGQG

-390 ENEEVAVKWFS
+390 ENVEVAVKWFS

-454 LFTVTGDPLSWSQRR
+454 LFTVTGEPLSWALRR
-469 TILIG
+469 KILAG
-474 VASALHYL
+474 VGSALHYL

-494 IKASNIMLDSNFNA
+494 IKASNIMLDSDFNA
-508 RLGDFGLARALDN
+508 RLGDFGLARAIDN

-584 VWSLYREGRILD
+584 VWSLYREGRILEA
-596 VVDKRIADD
+596 VDKRLADD
-605 YNTEEAERLLLLGL
+605 YDTEEATRFLMLGL
-619 ACSHPIANERPKTHA
+619 ACSHPIANERPKTHT
-634 IVQILNGSMPV
+634 IVQMLAGSVAV
-645 PKVPHFKPA
+645 PQVPPFKPA
-654 FVWPAMMSIDDL
+654 FVWPAMMPIDDL

-688 MSRENYS
+688 LSRENYS

>member
-1 MGVAATP
+1 MAATLTI
-8 ATVKPTTLSLLL
+8 AV
-20 LLILLFT
+20 LFLCIAT
-27 TTSTATKF
+27 TTAKF
-35 QTFTRSY
+35 ETFPRTYPS
-42 HTFNKSLEQL
+42 FDLSMVDL
-52 ANSELKFENEAKV
+52 ANAELKTERYATIHN
-65 SQDALQVTPDSANDN
+65 DALQITPDTNNPGVFSLANQ
-80 SVFDLRNRSGRVMFK
+80 SGRIMFK
-95 KKFKLWDTPP
+95 KKFKLWDGDNENST
-105 NNNNNQNDV
+105 
-114 VASFNTS
+114 VASFDTS

-126 FPKTELPG
+126 FPSPSSNSTPG

-141 APSLDIPDKS
+141 APSINLPDNS
-151 YGQYLGLTNQT
+151 HGQYLGLTNPDT
-162 LDNQT
+162 DNQT
-167 TNGIVAVELD
+167 TNGILAVELD
-177 TVQQDFDIDDNHIGL
+177 TVKQSFDPDNNHIGL
-192 NIHSVRSVVSKS
+192 NIHSIRSVVARP
-204 LTPLNITIAPLT
+204 LTPLNITLAPGT

-223 IQYDGVAKIIRVYI
+223 IRYNGTEKIIRVYI
-237 ADQPEKESPTPPMPN
+237 ADQPQKASPTPPMPR

-258 DLDLRKTVSRD
+258 NLDLRKVVNKE
-269 SYIGFAASTGTLTEL
+269 SYFGFAASTGTLIQL
-284 NCILRWNL
+284 NCVLRWNI
-292 TVVYFPGPKSNTMA
+292 TIEYIPGPKSPIMK
-306 ISLGI
+306 IGLGV
-311 GIPVVGGLLA
+311 GIPLVVGLLA
-321 LAAYFGYYFYKKRM
+321 LGAYFGYYLYKKR
-335 LNRSQSNILSRLRT
+335 LVERSQSNILSRLRT
-349 LPGMPKEYHF
+349 LPGMPKEYRF

-365 TNNFDDKRKLGQG
+365 TNNFDDRKKLGQG

-383 YRGVLPE
+383 YRGLLPE
-390 ENEEVAVKWFS
+390 DNEEVAVKWFS

-441 VYEYMRKGSLDMH
+441 VYEYMEKGSLDMH
-454 LFTVTGDPLSWSQRR
+454 LFTGTGETLSWTLRCK
-469 TILIG
+469 ILKG

-508 RLGDFGLARALDN
+508 RLGDFGLARAIDN

-531 VLGTVGYIAP
+531 VLGTIGYIAP

-549 TQHSDIYAFGA
+549 TQQSDIYAFGA

-572 TKVNGFQFMVDY
+572 TKINGFQFMVDY

-596 VVDKRIADD
+596 VVDKRIEDD
-605 YNTEEAERLLLLGL
+605 YDKEEAQRFLLLGL
-619 ACSHPIANERPKTHA
+619 ACSHPIAQERPKTHA
-634 IVQILNGSMPV
+634 IVQILSGATAAPQV
-645 PKVPHFKPA
+645 PPFKPS
-654 FVWPAMMSIDDL
+654 FVWPAMMPIDDM

-695 GYTDRSMV
+695 GYTDRSMA

>member
-1 MGVAATP
+1 MTLRTAVIFLCFFSAVA
-8 ATVKPTTLSLLL
+8 
-20 LLILLFT
+20 
-27 TTSTATKF
+27 KF
-35 QTFTRSY
+35 RTFTRNY
-42 HTFNKSLEQL
+42 HTFNKSLQAQ
-52 ANSELKFENEAKV
+52 ANSELSFGNDALV
-65 SQDALQVTPDSANDN
+65 NQDALQITPDTSNPAL
-80 SVFDLRNRSGRVMFK
+80 VELRNRSGRVMFLE
-95 KKFKLWDTPP
+95 KFKLWDG
-105 NNNNNQNDV
+105 DV
-114 VASFNTS
+114 NSNSTVASFNTS

-126 FPKTELPG
+126 FPNNGTPG
-134 EGLAFVI
+134 EGLAFLI
-141 APSLDIPDKS
+141 APSLAIPDNS
-151 YGQYLGLTNQT
+151 YGQYLGLTNA
-162 LDNQT
+162 T
-167 TNGIVAVELD
+167 TDGQSSNGVVAVELD
-177 TVQQDFDIDDNHIGL
+177 TVRQSFDKDNNHIGL
-192 NIHSVRSVVSKS
+192 NIHSIRSVVSES
-204 LTPLNITIAPLT
+204 LTPLNITLAPN
-216 PAFHNVW
+216 PPSFHNIWV
-223 IQYDGVAKIIRVYI
+223 QYNGEEKIIRIYI
-237 ADQPEKESPTPPMPN
+237 ADQPDKDSPTPPMPP
-252 TPIIQY
+252 TPIIERE
-258 DLDLRKTVSRD
+258 LDLRTTVHQH
-269 SYIGFAASTGTLTEL
+269 SYFGFAASTGTLIEL
-284 NCILRWNL
+284 NCVRRWNL
-292 TVVYFPGPKSNTMA
+292 TVSYFPEPRGPLRTILLA
-306 ISLGI
+306 V
-311 GIPVVGGLLA
+311 GIPVVVGLLA
-321 LAAYFGYYFYKKRM
+321 LAAYIVYYLYKKR
-335 LNRSQSNILSRLRT
+335 LVDRSQSNILSRLRT
-349 LPGMPKEYHF
+349 LPGMPKEFLF

-365 TNNFDDKRKLGQG
+365 TNNFDEKRKLGQG

-390 ENEEVAVKWFS
+390 DNVEVAVKWFS

-410 FLAELTIINRLRHK
+410 FLAELTIINRLRHR

-454 LFTVTGDPLSWSQRR
+454 LFTVTGEPLSWALRYK
-469 TILIG
+469 IIVG

-560 LLIEVVSGQRPG
+560 LLIEVISGQRPG
-572 TKVNGFQFMVDY
+572 TKINGFQFMVDY
-584 VWSLYREGRILD
+584 VWSLYREGRILE

-605 YNTEEAERLLLLGL
+605 YNIEEAKRLLMLGL
-619 ACSHPIANERPKTHA
+619 ACSHPIAGERPKTQA
-634 IVQILNGSMPV
+634 IVQMISGALPV
-645 PKVPHFKPA
+645 PPVPPFKPA